1 MFFVNIAEKLMI
13 DSKMQKYI
21 RLYVGLL
28 LCIMLVDG
36 VKEFATGEKIKWS
49 SESLV
54 NDSDMEEMGEIEE
67 EFRQQEERIQGEIE
81 KKYKEKPACSADGR
95 SYRLTGFLY
104 LKRISSFR
112 AETGH
117 EVLRIIPAETLRC
130 LTEIRHRPVGDRAHK
145 KRRHHISPETRIHRD
160 LCVITE

>member
-1 MFFVNIAEKLMI
+1 MEIICNLVKKLVYFMFFVNIAEKLMI

-36 VKEFATGEKIKWS
+36 VKEFVTGEKIKWS

-67 EFRQQEERIQGEIE
+67 EFRQQEEKIQGEIE
-81 KKYKEKPACSADGR
+81 KKYKEKTQNQKEEEKQIKIDP
-95 SYRLTGFLY
+95 
-104 LKRISSFR
+104 IMVQIN
-112 AETGH
+112 E
-117 EVLRIIPAETLRC
+117 
-130 LTEIRHRPVGDRAHK
+130 
-145 KRRHHISPETRIHRD
+145 
-160 LCVITE
+160 

>member
-1 MFFVNIAEKLMI
+1 MEIICNLVKNLVYFMFFVNIAEKLMI

-81 KKYKEKPACSADGR
+81 KKYKEK
-95 SYRLTGFLY
+95 TQNQ
-104 LKRISSFR
+104 K
-112 AETGH
+112 E
-117 EVLRIIPAETLRC
+117 EE
-130 LTEIRHRPVGDRAHK
+130 K
-145 KRRHHISPETRIHRD
+145 KIKIDPIMVQINE
-160 LCVITE
+160 

>member
-36 VKEFATGEKIKWS
+36 VKEFVTGEKIKWS

-67 EFRQQEERIQGEIE
+67 EFRQQEEKIQGEIE
-81 KKYKEKPACSADGR
+81 KKYKEKTQNQKEEEKQIKIDP
-95 SYRLTGFLY
+95 
-104 LKRISSFR
+104 IMVQIN
-112 AETGH
+112 E
-117 EVLRIIPAETLRC
+117 
-130 LTEIRHRPVGDRAHK
+130 
-145 KRRHHISPETRIHRD
+145 
-160 LCVITE
+160 